1 MTRKDRIF
9 RALADPTRRAVF
21 ERLTRGEAPVLE
33 LTGNF
38 HVSQP
43 AISQH
48 LGVLR
53 RAGLV
58 TQRRDGRRTYYRVGR
73 AALQPLVRWIERF
86 PAFWLGRLGQMKK
99 LLEEMDR

>member
-1 MTRKDRIF
+1 MSREDRIF

-21 ERLTRGEAPVLE
+21 ERLTRREAAVHE
-33 LTGNF
+33 LTGKF
-38 HVSQP
+38 KVSQP

-58 TQRRDGRRTYYRVGR
+58 HQRRDGRRTYYRVDR
-73 AALQPLVRWIERF
+73 AALRPLVGWIERF
-86 PAFWLGRLGQMKK
+86 QAFWLDRLGQMKK
-99 LLEEMDR
+99 LLEEMDP